1 MIPTSVAGGDEALR
15 VLAAAAE
22 SGTRFELGILD
33 FQMPYMDGLQLAA
46 AIKADPLLES
56 TPLVIL
62 TSLGERGHAAAA
74 QAAGVAGYLAKPVRE
89 AHLKICLAKVL
100 SGASMATERATGDAP
115 QRRRLVTRHTLSE
128 APAGVHNRILVAE
141 DNVVNQRIAVKML
154 EKLGYR
160 VDVASNGLHAL
171 EALAA
176 IPYDLVLMDCQMPEM
191 DGFEATRAI
200 RIREDGGRR
209 TPIIAMT
216 ANALAGDR
224 DRCLEAGMDGYLA
237 KPVRPDDLIATV
249 SRWLPVL
256 EPADRPAD
264 ATTVEIDVE
273 STTETPMRE
282 TALLPEQGLLDHSQL
297 DDLRALG
304 GADGD
309 RFIADLIGVFLTE
322 SGQEIELIK
331 QALVSED
338 AEASMR
344 AAHRIKGAALDLG
357 CASLADAAEA
367 IEILGRNGDLE
378 GADLLLA
385 RLVGSYERTAAALR
399 FELEAA

>member
-1 MIPTSVAGGDEALR
+1 
-15 VLAAAAE
+15 
-22 SGTRFELGILD
+22 
-33 FQMPYMDGLQLAA
+33 
-46 AIKADPLLES
+46 
-56 TPLVIL
+56 
-62 TSLGERGHAAAA
+62 
-74 QAAGVAGYLAKPVRE
+74 
-89 AHLKICLAKVL
+89 
-100 SGASMATERATGDAP
+100 
-115 QRRRLVTRHTLSE
+115 
-128 APAGVHNRILVAE
+128 
-141 DNVVNQRIAVKML
+141 
-154 EKLGYR
+154 
-160 VDVASNGLHAL
+160 
-171 EALAA
+171 
-176 IPYDLVLMDCQMPEM
+176 
-191 DGFEATRAI
+191 
-200 RIREDGGRR
+200 
-209 TPIIAMT
+209 MT

-256 EPADRPAD
+256 EPSDRPAD
-264 ATTVEIDVE
+264 ATTVAIDAE
-273 STTETPMRE
+273 STPETPTPG